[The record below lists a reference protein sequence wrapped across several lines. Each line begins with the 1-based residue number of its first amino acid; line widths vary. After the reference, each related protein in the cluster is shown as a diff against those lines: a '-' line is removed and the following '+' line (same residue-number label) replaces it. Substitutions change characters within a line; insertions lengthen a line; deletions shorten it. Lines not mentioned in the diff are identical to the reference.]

1 MNEKTLTTNSRRI
14 DCNSFNALLR
24 QPIKSKY
31 ITSNSV
37 ICSKQTA
44 FQVSPL
50 SAVLHFFYFAP
61 MYLQAVKAMLEM
73 PVTLLFVSIE
83 ENLEEF

>member
-1 MNEKTLTTNSRRI
+1 MNGKTLTTNSRRI
-14 DCNSFNALLR
+14 DCNSYNALLR
-24 QPIKSKY
+24 QPIKSTC
-31 ITSNSV
+31 ITSQSA

-50 SAVLHFFYFAP
+50 SPTLHFFYFVP

-73 PVTLLFVSIE
+73 PVTSLFVSID

>member
-1 MNEKTLTTNSRRI
+1 MNEKTLTPNSRRI
-14 DCNSFNALLR
+14 DCNCCKALLR
-24 QPIKSKY
+24 QLIKSKY

-50 SAVLHFFYFAP
+50 SAVLHFFYFVP
-61 MYLQAVKAMLEM
+61 MYLQAVKSNVRNARH
-73 PVTLLFVSIE
+73 FFIRIDR
-83 ENLEEF
+83 

>member
-1 MNEKTLTTNSRRI
+1 MNEKTLTTNSSRI
-14 DCNSFNALLR
+14 DCNSYNPLLR

-37 ICSKQTA
+37 ICNKQTA
-44 FQVSPL
+44 FQISPL
-50 SAVLHFFYFAP
+50 SAALHLFYFAP

-73 PVTLLFVSIE
+73 PVTLLLVSIDK
-83 ENLEEF
+83 NLQEF